1 MGKNNTIERMTVTVT
16 QEMALAM
23 RSALTQGAY
32 ASSSEIVRDALRD
45 WQHKRKLQETELEAL
60 RADIAVADRDIAEAR
75 VETFDADQIVKK
87 GQQRLQSR
95 SGS

>member
-60 RADIAVADRDIAEAR
+60 RTDIAVADRDVAEAR

>member
-23 RSALTQGAY
+23 RSALTQGDY

-60 RADIAVADRDIAEAR
+60 RVDIAVADRDVAEAR
-75 VETFDADQIVKK
+75 VETFDADQIIKK
-87 GQQRLQSR
+87 GQQRSQSR